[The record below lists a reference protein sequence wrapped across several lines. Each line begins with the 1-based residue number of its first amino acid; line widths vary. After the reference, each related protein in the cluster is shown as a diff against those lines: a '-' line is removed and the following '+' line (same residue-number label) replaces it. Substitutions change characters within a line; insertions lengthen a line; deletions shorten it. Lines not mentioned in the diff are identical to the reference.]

1 MNVEKEKEQLIID
14 LKSCQKR
21 LENEKARSDTT
32 QVQLTQKEL
41 ELQKSKDVLSAA
53 NKQIKM
59 LDQKLQAVKEKKRKL
74 KEIIQE
80 YANISNGKPPTSSPP
95 AKPKPSQ
102 APVKQQP
109 ISQPTT

>member
-32 QVQLTQKEL
+32 QVLVTQKEL
-41 ELQKSKDVLSAA
+41 ELQRSKDVISNV

-59 LDQKLQAVKEKKRKL
+59 YAQKLTIVKEKKKKL
-74 KEIIQE
+74 KEVLQE
-80 YANISNGKPPTSSPP
+80 YANVSNGKSSG
-95 AKPKPSQ
+95 SGQ
-102 APVKQQP
+102 A
-109 ISQPTT
+109 S